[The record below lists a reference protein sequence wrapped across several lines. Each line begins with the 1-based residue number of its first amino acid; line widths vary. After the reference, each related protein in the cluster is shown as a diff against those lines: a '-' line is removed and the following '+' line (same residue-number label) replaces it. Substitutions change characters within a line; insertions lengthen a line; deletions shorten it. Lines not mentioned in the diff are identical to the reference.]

1 MDIIVI
7 LGKILV
13 VLSYA
18 WTIKMV
24 LDFRNSHN
32 NVKIKFD
39 LLSSIEL
46 SFAFGLSLASI
57 LAKLTP
63 ETNVFNLI
71 LCLISIVWVN
81 IQRYRILLS
90 SDDAVLMNGK
100 EVKYSKI
107 VRAYPRL
114 VFLCVTTKTEQMKIY
129 SPLTSQEI
137 TQTVYNAVKK

>member
-1 MDIIVI
+1 MNIIVI
-7 LGKILV
+7 IGKILV

-24 LDFRNSHN
+24 LDFKKTHN
-32 NVKIKFD
+32 NTYIKFD

-46 SFAFGLSLASI
+46 SFACGLSIISL

-63 ETNVFNLI
+63 ETNIFNLL
-71 LCLISIVWVN
+71 LCVISIVWVN
-81 IQRYRILLS
+81 LQRYRILIS

-107 VRAYPRL
+107 VRAHPQL

-129 SPLTSQEI
+129 MPLTSQEI
-137 TQTVYNAVKK
+137 TQTIYDAVK